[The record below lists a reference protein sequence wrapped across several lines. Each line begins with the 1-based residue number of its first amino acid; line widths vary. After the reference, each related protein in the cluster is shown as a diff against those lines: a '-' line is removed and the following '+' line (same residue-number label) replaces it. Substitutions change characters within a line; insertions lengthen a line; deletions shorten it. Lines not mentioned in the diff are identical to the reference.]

1 MGSLGATEATK
12 SVSINNQQCMVKPTL
27 IDLNLD
33 ELHYY
38 TFMIS
43 MQNCDESCNTAEC
56 KL

>member
-12 SVSINNQQCMVKPTL
+12 SVSINNQQCMVKPAL
-27 IDLNLD
+27 IDLNVD

-43 MQNCDESCNTAEC
+43 MQSYDESCNTAEC